1 MIFIILFA
9 FIFPANSADLLD
21 DMYFVNNWE
30 LLETIESKKIYQSDC
45 SINNDK
51 YIMIEEQIL
60 GNDDYILNV
69 IESVE
74 NYNNVLSN
82 KNIKTELLFSK
93 ADTSIALQTISNAI
107 PFTSDRKYIFKLY
120 KHSENRIDWL
130 LINNFDSSLLNSE
143 EDSHILSFGA
153 GSWEIKQKDYKKI
166 LIYRMYLDDEVNL
179 PLMFIQK
186 IRINQTVNIFN
197 DVLTFSQGE

>member
-30 LLETIESKKIYQSDC
+30 LLETIENKKIYQADC
-45 SINNDK
+45 SIKNDR
-51 YIMIEEQIL
+51 YIMIEEQL
-60 GNDDYILNV
+60 SGNDDYILDV

-82 KNIKTELLFSK
+82 KNIKTEFLFSK

-120 KHSENRIDWL
+120 KYNENRIDWL
-130 LINNFDSSLLNSE
+130 LINNFDSSLLNAK

-153 GSWEIKQKDYKKI
+153 GSWEIRKKDNKKI

-186 IRINQTVNIFN
+186 IRIKHAVDIFN
-197 DVLTFSQGE
+197 DVLNFNQGE